1 MKTILSFSIF
11 LLSCLSAGC
20 ATQARLAITSVP
32 EGANVID
39 SITGED
45 YGSAPRTLYYDTAD
59 VRPDSEGC
67 FYLNGFE
74 ASGRA
79 EQKN

>member
-1 MKTILSFSIF
+1 MKIILSFSIF
-11 LLSCLSAGC
+11 LLSCLAAGC
-20 ATQARLAITSVP
+20 ATHARLAISSVP

-45 YGSAPRTLYYDTAD
+45 YGVAPRTVYYDTAD
-59 VRPDSEGC
+59 VRPDAEGC

-74 ASGRA
+74 ARWVSGA
-79 EQKN
+79 TE